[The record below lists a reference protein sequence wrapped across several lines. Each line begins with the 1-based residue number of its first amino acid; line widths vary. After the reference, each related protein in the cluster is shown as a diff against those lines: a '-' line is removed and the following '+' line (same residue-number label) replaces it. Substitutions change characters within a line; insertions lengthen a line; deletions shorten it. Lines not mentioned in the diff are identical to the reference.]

1 MRTNITI
8 MQGDQYAIPFEIL
21 TADGT
26 PANGDTFADVE
37 LVVGALR
44 KTMSGG
50 AIVYDADQGAFLFPL
65 TQEETFAMRD
75 QRYTA
80 QLRVKT
86 ITGEVVGQD
95 LGVIIVDVSK
105 SKEIL

>member
-1 MRTNITI
+1 MLTNITI

-44 KTMSGG
+44 KTMSSG
-50 AIVYDADQGAFLFPL
+50 AIVYDADRGAFLFPL
-65 TQEETFAMRD
+65 MQEETFSMRD
-75 QRYTA
+75 QRYKA

-86 ITGEVVGQD
+86 VDGDVIGID